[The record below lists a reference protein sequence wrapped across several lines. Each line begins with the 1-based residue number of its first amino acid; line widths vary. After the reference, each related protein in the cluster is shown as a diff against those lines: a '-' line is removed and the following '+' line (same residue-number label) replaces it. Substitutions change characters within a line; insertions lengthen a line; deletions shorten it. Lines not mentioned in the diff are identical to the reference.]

1 MFHCFCLSSLVFVCV
16 QFRVFNGLIPSHC
29 LFRNRKL
36 ENSIFLQIY
45 LIYFHSG
52 VRCWCGKYEI
62 GVTYWKVFA
71 FCKTDKDQ
79 WVMFSIICF
88 WLNWFV
94 DLPLHSIFWTWK
106 AGLLFFRKLKIFW
119 TERDFFGL
127 GSKMQLWWKII
138 NTKLWFIPTTVK
150 VCLYYNYASLQ

>member
-94 DLPLHSIFWTWK
+94 DLQLHTFYILIMKSMVAFFSGNWK
-106 AGLLFFRKLKIFW
+106 SFEQKGI
-119 TERDFFGL
+119 FFG
-127 GSKMQLWWKII
+127 
-138 NTKLWFIPTTVK
+138 
-150 VCLYYNYASLQ
+150 